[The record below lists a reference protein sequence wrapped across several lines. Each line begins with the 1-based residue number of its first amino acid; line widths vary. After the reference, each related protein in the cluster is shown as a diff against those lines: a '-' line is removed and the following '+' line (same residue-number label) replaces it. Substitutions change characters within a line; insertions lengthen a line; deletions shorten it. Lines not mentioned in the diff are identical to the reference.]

1 MLSKQFEYPK
11 FVYKRVREIKFVKK
25 KKGGHY
31 DIIYN
36 SSNRRSCYFFY
47 GNFRQR

>member
-25 KKGGHY
+25 KERW
-31 DIIYN
+31 
-36 SSNRRSCYFFY
+36 SL
-47 GNFRQR
+47 